1 MDHEKREKLREYL
14 RNNRPKNNIN
24 LGKKSNNKENSNKN
38 LEDDLN
44 SDNLNLNNNP
54 DLDNSQISNNKTNS
68 NKRDYDK
75 EPLIIQSYEEFFFLI
90 MFMAS
95 LILSLIISCFCKDL
109 YKGSVID
116 FDGYIAALFLLV
128 GYIFVVTICQKQ
140 YFSNHKIK
148 FCNKYIEFY
157 DYGKLKKQSKIVAS
171 ELILPFSTNYSKNS
185 NFDIADIIIYSS
197 LVVLIII
204 SKGFV
209 FFIVISFYFSNL
221 FIKFFI
227 YLFINKRVN
236 GFKIFTFIQIYK
248 PTFLL
253 SYNNS
258 FAKRY
263 YLIYLYNYEIYK
275 EVKQYFLQKNI
286 DIDNLPKSYNIF

>member
-1 MDHEKREKLREYL
+1 MQDDEKYKKIKEALDRLHKQKQNSKENSK
-14 RNNRPKNNIN
+14 NNLNNQSNSQNNIN
-24 LGKKSNNKENSNKN
+24 QNSNNSDKNSNSNKN
-38 LEDDLN
+38 
-44 SDNLNLNNNP
+44 SY
-54 DLDNSQISNNKTNS
+54 SSNFA

-75 EPLIIQSYEEFFFLI
+75 EPLIIQSYEEFFVLI
-90 MFMAS
+90 MFMVS

-116 FDGYIAALFLLV
+116 FDGYIAALFLLI

-236 GFKIFTFIQIYK
+236 GFKIFPFIQIYK
-248 PTFLL
+248 LTFLL

-263 YLIYLYNYEIYK
+263 YLIYLYNYKIYK
-275 EVKQYFLQKNI
+275 EVKKYFLQKNI

>member
-1 MDHEKREKLREYL
+1 
-14 RNNRPKNNIN
+14 
-24 LGKKSNNKENSNKN
+24 
-38 LEDDLN
+38 
-44 SDNLNLNNNP
+44 
-54 DLDNSQISNNKTNS
+54 
-68 NKRDYDK
+68 
-75 EPLIIQSYEEFFFLI
+75 

-197 LVVLIII
+197 LVVL
-204 SKGFV
+204 
-209 FFIVISFYFSNL
+209 
-221 FIKFFI
+221 
-227 YLFINKRVN
+227 
-236 GFKIFTFIQIYK
+236 T
-248 PTFLL
+248 
-253 SYNNS
+253 
-258 FAKRY
+258 
-263 YLIYLYNYEIYK
+263 NY
-275 EVKQYFLQKNI
+275 
-286 DIDNLPKSYNIF
+286 

>member
-1 MDHEKREKLREYL
+1 M
-14 RNNRPKNNIN
+14 
-24 LGKKSNNKENSNKN
+24 
-38 LEDDLN
+38 
-44 SDNLNLNNNP
+44 
-54 DLDNSQISNNKTNS
+54 
-68 NKRDYDK
+68 
-75 EPLIIQSYEEFFFLI
+75 YEEFFVLI

-109 YKGSVID
+109 YKGSVII

-236 GFKIFTFIQIYK
+236 GFKIFPFIQIYK

-286 DIDNLPKSYNIF
+286 DIDNLPKNYNIF